1 MRCLIVEDSAAF
13 GDAAR
18 SILAG
23 SGIDVI
29 AAAGTGAEALEFTRT
44 LRPDIVLVDVDLG
57 AENGFDIAEEIHR
70 QMSPCP
76 AVIMISTH
84 DQEDFADL
92 TAASPALGF
101 LPKMRL
107 SAAAIREF
115 LSELPGT

>member
-1 MRCLIVEDSAAF
+1 
-13 GDAAR
+13 
-18 SILAG
+18 
-23 SGIDVI
+23 
-29 AAAGTGAEALEFTRT
+29 
-44 LRPDIVLVDVDLG
+44 
-57 AENGFDIAEEIHR
+57 
-70 QMSPCP
+70 MSPCP

>member
-1 MRCLIVEDSAAF
+1 MRCLIVDDSSAF

-18 SILAG
+18 RILAG
-23 SGIDVI
+23 SGVDVV
-29 AAAGTGAEALEFTRT
+29 AAVATGAEALRYTRT

-57 AENGFDIAEEIHR
+57 DENGFDVAEDIHR
-70 QMSPCP
+70 QISPCP

-101 LPKMRL
+101 LPKMSL
-107 SAAAIREF
+107 SAAAIRRF
-115 LSELPGT
+115 ITELPGT

>member
-1 MRCLIVEDSAAF
+1 MRCLIVDDSVTF

-18 SILAG
+18 STLAG
-23 SGIDVI
+23 SGVDVI
-29 AAAGTGAEALEFTRT
+29 GTAATAAEALELTRT

-57 AENGFDIAEEIHR
+57 TENGFDVAEDIHR
-70 QMSPCP
+70 QISPRP

-92 TAASPALGF
+92 TAASPALGL

-107 SAAAIREF
+107 SAAAIRGF
-115 LSELPGT
+115 ISELPDT